1 MIKVSDVFE
10 VKYGHSLELNRL
22 KLVNPDSGIAFVS
35 RKMDDNG
42 ISAYVERIPGV
53 EPAPAGFL
61 SCALGGN
68 GVLTTHLQ
76 EQPFYVGRD
85 VSLLK
90 PRFALTNAQLLYYC
104 MCIKANRFRYSY
116 GRQANRTLKDLLI
129 PDLQSFPSWVGPASA
144 AVLDHFSHRLNSLL
158 EFAAENAAHSSGGSD
173 ESVSLSEI
181 FDVRYGHSLELNR
194 LEQVGPN
201 DGGIPFISRKMGDNG
216 VAAFV
221 RRIVDIEPAAAGEL
235 SCALSGNG
243 VLSTFVQDQPFYTA
257 FHIACLRP
265 KFDFSHEQ
273 LFYYCTCIWGNR
285 HRYSF
290 GRQANR
296 TLRDLLLPAPSKIPG
311 WVQGGLDR
319 VVRDLAMPLE
329 KLKTLQ

>member
-1 MIKVSDVFE
+1 LLI
-10 VKYGHSLELNRL
+10 R
-22 KLVNPDSGIAFVS
+22 
-35 RKMDDNG
+35 
-42 ISAYVERIPGV
+42 
-53 EPAPAGFL
+53 
-61 SCALGGN
+61 CALGGN

-90 PRFALTNAQLLYYC
+90 PRFGLTKAQVLYYC

-129 PDLQSFPSWVGPASA
+129 PDLHSFPAWVGPASA
-144 AVLDHFSHRLNSLL
+144 GVLES
-158 EFAAENAAHSSGGSD
+158 FAARLEGLMAFAADDLHYLATD
-173 ESVSLSEI
+173 DRELVPLADV

-194 LEQVGPN
+194 LEQVSSGE
-201 DGGIPFISRKMGDNG
+201 GGVPFVSRKMGDNG

-221 RRIVDIEPAAAGEL
+221 RLVNGLEPAPAGDL

-243 VLSTFVQDQPFYTA
+243 VLSTFVQDRPFYTA

-265 KFDFSHEQ
+265 RFSFSHEQ
-273 LFYYCTCIWGNR
+273 LLYYCACIWANR

-296 TLRDLLLPAPSKIPG
+296 TLRDLLLPAPSKLPG
-311 WVQGGLDR
+311 WVDGGLCR
-319 VVRDLAMPLE
+319 VVRELASPLDQ
-329 KLKTLQ
+329 LKTNQANVHLS